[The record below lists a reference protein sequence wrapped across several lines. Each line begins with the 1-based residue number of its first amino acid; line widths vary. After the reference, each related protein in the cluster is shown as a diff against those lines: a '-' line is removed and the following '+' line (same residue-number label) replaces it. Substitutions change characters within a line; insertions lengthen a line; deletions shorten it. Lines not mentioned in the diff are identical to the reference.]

1 MGAPVW
7 SRDPGGPLPTREIP
21 WFSLGRRGRGGS
33 EEEIYLKDGDFLLF
47 LLSRS
52 GRRRSLWPEAHGHA
66 AAGPRS
72 TPLFSC
78 QERPW
83 AGLRPPLSG
92 RLWERL
98 VMFVTAICLKY
109 HTGNK
114 KTSAAL
120 KVFPL
125 VGHLE
130 ASPFTPCNLCKK
142 LASKWCFQ
150 SCREGDELSSVIL
163 VLTPSHTRTATS
175 AWKYSYVLWL
185 KEMDN
190 APRGSAGCRHVMEKS
205 AFSSPDLPVS
215 STTCF
220 CLAVCFC
227 SC

>member
-1 MGAPVW
+1 MREAASEIPPRGSPFAYRGGRSVAETRFVRSQQAPSTRGALGQGGRGLGAPVW

-114 KTSAAL
+114 K
-120 KVFPL
+120 
-125 VGHLE
+125 
-130 ASPFTPCNLCKK
+130 NLCSSEGVS
-142 LASKWCFQ
+142 LSGPSGGISFHSLQ
-150 SCREGDELSSVIL
+150 SL
-163 VLTPSHTRTATS
+163 
-175 AWKYSYVLWL
+175 
-185 KEMDN
+185 
-190 APRGSAGCRHVMEKS
+190 
-205 AFSSPDLPVS
+205 
-215 STTCF
+215 
-220 CLAVCFC
+220 
-227 SC
+227 